1 MTGTKERMV
10 NDIINKYG
18 FEADE
23 TIRFTKLCEDER
35 ISIDVILIEFF
46 QLMWGLE
53 AF

>member
-1 MTGTKERMV
+1 MTGTRERMV
-10 NDIINKYG
+10 NDIISKYG

-35 ISIDVILIEFF
+35 INIHAITIEFF
-46 QLMWGLE
+46 HLMWGLE